1 MWVTGNYKRHP
12 TCSRH
17 SSSRASSRLPRC
29 GRPRCLRTW
38 KLTVRLRPRWARG

>member
-17 SSSRASSRLPRC
+17 SSSRASLRPRGC
-29 GRPRCLRTW
+29 GRPRRLWSW
-38 KLTVRLRPRWARG
+38 KPAVRVRPRWARA